1 MRLTSCDVRGSN
13 QRISKPF
20 PPFDDAYSFP
30 EWISEGGSNAV
41 SMASSALPP
50 ELSSLLTHLPF
61 VGGEGG
67 STLAG
72 MTSKPLYGSSSSSS
86 GSAPPRRAP
95 SSRSSPASGK
105 QPDGREITAEK
116 ELTAAQVQIT
126 ALRQRN
132 TSLEAEV
139 NRGAHPPSLPSTQA
153 NLHPFNFSSM
163 LPPAIHVQL
172 ISSYHCPTGSRTSE
186 PSRPDGGGQCRAGP
200 PAC

>member
-67 STLAG
+67 STSAG
-72 MTSKPLYGSSSSSS
+72 MTPKPQQHGSNNSSSN

-95 SSRSSPASGK
+95 SSPASGK
-105 QPDGREITAEK
+105 QPDGREVTADK

-139 NRGAHPPSLPSTQA
+139 NRGAHPPCRPSAQA
-153 NLHPFNFSSM
+153 NLAP
-163 LPPAIHVQL
+163 I
-172 ISSYHCPTGSRTSE
+172 
-186 PSRPDGGGQCRAGP
+186 
-200 PAC
+200 